1 MPRSTRQLNEW
12 TIMCY
17 TASDNDL
24 SLFNVSQLKALK
36 EAGFQ
41 ERVEVLAYADSNEKG
56 VPTRLFHINSRL
68 KTKRRPTAIGDGED
82 PYVRNFMPDEIPIN
96 KLRRLNG
103 ECARALADALDK
115 PEQMNASSALE
126 NFIGYCVEHHRAK
139 HYLLFCM
146 GHGLIVAND
155 SFLFDANP
163 ASGITLKDLGR
174 IIKRFT
180 GKIQRHGAL
189 ELLCFHSCSMSA
201 VEVAYELKGTARYMI
216 ASEGY
221 SYVGS
226 WPYRQLLK
234 KIFRVTKFNQ
244 SLDDQ
249 TLQKLVQ
256 RAYELS
262 LYNATD
268 YAFCGYSHDLA
279 LCDLAEDKVDGL
291 AKALQTLTRQLKR
304 ALNDARGRELILLA
318 HLKSQSFW
326 REDYTDIYDFCCCL
340 EDSCDSANGLQ
351 SSLKNACSGVI
362 NILKQQPNPFNG
374 LIVFSDNFGWEYQ
387 YARGLSIYFPWS
399 TPVGNG
405 GVNPLKNYAGYAF
418 NRDAKDAGDDWL
430 SFLNKYWDKTM
441 RLLLIEDR
449 VKYVGSGARAHIF
462 GSLANKPGGAMNKPG
477 GRVNKPGGGYADS
490 PCICPSIKNF
500 PFIPNL
506 YRRRRRSMTEKVQE
520 ALREKP
526 RAQTR

>member
-1 MPRSTRQLNEW
+1 
-12 TIMCY
+12 MCY

-41 ERVEVLAYADSNEKG
+41 KDVEVLAYADSNENG
-56 VPTRLFHINSRL
+56 VPTRLFNINSKVKTVRL
-68 KTKRRPTAIGDGED
+68 PTRIGDGED
-82 PYVRNFMPDEIPIN
+82 PYVRNFVPDEIWVN
-96 KLRRLNG
+96 KLKRLKG
-103 ECARALADALDK
+103 ECTQALAVALES
-115 PEQMNASSALE
+115 PEDMKASCALE
-126 NFIGYCVEHHRAK
+126 NFIGYCVEQHPAK

-146 GHGLIVAND
+146 GHGLIVGND

-163 ASGITLKDLGR
+163 ASGITLKDLGA
-174 IIKRFT
+174 IIGKFT
-180 GKIQRHGAL
+180 RKIQRHGAL

-201 VEVAYELKGTARYMI
+201 VEVSYELKGTARYMI

-234 KIFRVTKFNQ
+234 KIFRVTKYNQ
-244 SLDDQ
+244 TRDDQ
-249 TLQKLVQ
+249 TLRELVQ

-268 YAFCGYSHDLA
+268 FAFSGYSHDLA
-279 LCDLAEDKVDGL
+279 LCDLAEDKVNGL
-291 AKALQTLTRQLKR
+291 ATALQTLTRRLKR
-304 ALNDARGRELILLA
+304 ALDDERSQELILLA

-340 EDSCDSANGLQ
+340 EDSCDSANRLQ
-351 SSLKNACSGVI
+351 SSLKNACRGVI
-362 NILKQQPNPFNG
+362 EILKQQPNPFDG

-399 TPVGNG
+399 APMGNG

-418 NRDAKDAGDDWL
+418 NKDAEDAGDDWL
-430 SFLNKYWDKTM
+430 SFLNKYWGETM
-441 RLLLIEDR
+441 RPPLDEDR
-449 VKYVGSGARAHIF
+449 VKYVGSGAHAHIF
-462 GSLANKPGGAMNKPG
+462 GSLANKPGGVMNKPG

-500 PFIPNL
+500 PFITNL
-506 YRRRRRSMTEKVQE
+506 YRRRRSWTRKVE
-520 ALREKP
+520 EVLKEKP
-526 RAQTR
+526 QPKRDEEDD